1 MYQTNRNFR
10 TEQTLLTAG
19 DAPRG
24 TKPGR
29 AQCVGDAS
37 SQSTRAPA
45 LTLDPTAETD
55 LPGEEEEGH
64 PGPRGS

>member
-29 AQCVGDAS
+29 AQCMGDAS
-37 SQSTRAPA
+37 SRSTRAPA
-45 LTLDPTAETD
+45 PTLNPTAETD
-55 LPGEEEEGH
+55 LPGGEEEGH
-64 PGPRGS
+64 PRPRGS